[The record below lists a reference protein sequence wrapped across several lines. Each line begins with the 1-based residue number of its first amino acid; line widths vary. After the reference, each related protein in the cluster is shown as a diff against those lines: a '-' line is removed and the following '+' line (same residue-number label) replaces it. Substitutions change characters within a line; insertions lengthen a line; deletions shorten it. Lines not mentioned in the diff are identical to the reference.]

1 MFCYKIQDGACSSLV
16 ERFTDNEE
24 AEGPIPSTRTMDSY
38 LIIFFLVG
46 ILQDLLATL
55 NVRFIAL
62 HKIWPAVVSSFLTVV
77 VAMLVLYN
85 ILSDLDAQRSIP
97 AILAYAFGIAV
108 GTFFAMKFK
117 LESKE

>member
-1 MFCYKIQDGACSSLV
+1 
-16 ERFTDNEE
+16 
-24 AEGPIPSTRTMDSY
+24 MDSY
-38 LIIFFLVG
+38 IIIFFLVG

-62 HKIWPAVVSSFLTVV
+62 HKIWPATVSSFLTIV

-85 ILSDLDAQRSIP
+85 ILGDLDSQRSIP
-97 AILAYAFGIAV
+97 AIIAYATGIAV

-117 LESKE
+117 LESKK